1 MEHDIPDKVSW
12 RVVDA
17 WVAYHHATLLAL
29 ILIVTYSAPIFTNA
43 ILKNMMKMNKVI
55 NKVKEE

>member
-1 MEHDIPDKVSW
+1 MLGLL
-12 RVVDA
+12 
-17 WVAYHHATLLAL
+17 YHHATLLVL

-55 NKVKEE
+55 YKVKEE